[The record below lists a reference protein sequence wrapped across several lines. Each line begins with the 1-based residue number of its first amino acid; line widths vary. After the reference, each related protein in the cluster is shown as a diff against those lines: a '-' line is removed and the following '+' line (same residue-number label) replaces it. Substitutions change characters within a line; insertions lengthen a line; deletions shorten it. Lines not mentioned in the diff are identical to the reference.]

1 MGTMLKLVQKVLGR
15 INVACQGYAMA
26 VYASTLKAGDIQAL
40 QDADVH
46 ANLEAKE
53 TREQSTPVEC
63 PRHAVWAAV
72 NSILLPAAH
81 TGCRKPV

>member
-1 MGTMLKLVQKVLGR
+1 MQMYRRYILLLL
-15 INVACQGYAMA
+15 A
-26 VYASTLKAGDIQAL
+26 
-40 QDADVH
+40 VH

-53 TREQSTPVEC
+53 TREQSAPVEC